1 MPRLGETDL
10 ARAATKI
17 LMMLLAVDENEGLSL
32 KHLRLIQLCK
42 RCEDR
47 GEPCTSARFVEETGW
62 PPSTVSRLVADL
74 MAIGHDRHPPFFET
88 TENPNNRR
96 EKIIVSTPAAAEC
109 REQVIASL
117 RDAMTPKARKSAA

>member
-1 MPRLGETDL
+1 MTRFAEKDL

-42 RCEDR
+42 RCEDL
-47 GEPCTSARFVEETGW
+47 GEVCTSAKFVEETGW

-88 TENPNNRR
+88 TENPENRR
-96 EKIIVSTPAAAEC
+96 EKIIVSTEAAAVC
-109 REQVIASL
+109 RERVISGL
-117 RDAMTPKARKSAA
+117 RDAITPKQKKTAA